1 MKHITEAQRYTI
13 KSLLAQ
19 GVKVPKIAKTI
30 AKDKSSVYR
39 EIERNKDQRTGIYC
53 ENLAQRKCKKRHKDK
68 PKFIKLSLEVEERI
82 VKLLKKDYSP
92 EQIAGYCQKEGLACV
107 SYERIYQYIWLD
119 KKKGGRL
126 YEHLRQRGRK
136 YRKRGA
142 KRDKR
147 GLIANRTPISNRPAI
162 VEKRVRFGD
171 IEVDTVIGKN
181 HKSALVTINDRASG
195 MLKMKKVSK
204 KDAKSVADAII
215 EELQDWIPYIKTLT
229 SDNGKEFAE
238 HQRIAEALT
247 IDFFFAEPYHSW
259 QRGSN
264 ENLNGLIRQY
274 FPKKTDF
281 SKVSEQEIKEV
292 EKQIN
297 QRPRKRLHYKNPE
310 QEMDWILF
318 EKNVAFIT

>member
-1 MKHITEAQRYTI
+1 MKHITQAQRYTI
-13 KSLLAQ
+13 KILLAQ
-19 GVKVPKIAKTI
+19 GCKISQIAKAI

-39 EIERNKDQRTGIYC
+39 ELNRNKDQRTGVYC
-53 ENLAQRKCKKRHKDK
+53 EDLAQRKCKKRHKNK
-68 PKFIKLSLEVEERI
+68 PKFIKLNLKVKEQI
-82 VKLLKKDYSP
+82 VKLLEKDYSP
-92 EQIAGYCQKEGLACV
+92 EQIEGYCQKEGLACV
-107 SYERIYQYIWLD
+107 SHERIYQYLWSD
-119 KKKGGRL
+119 KKKGGTL

-136 YRKRGA
+136 YRKRGS
-142 KRDKR
+142 KKDKR
-147 GLIANRTPISNRPAI
+147 GLLSNRTPISKRPAI

-204 KDAKSVADAII
+204 KDAKSVANLII
-215 EELQDWIPYIKTLT
+215 EELQDWSAYIKTIT

-238 HQRIAEALT
+238 HERIAKTLG

-281 SKVSEQEIKEV
+281 SEISEQEVKRV
-292 EKQIN
+292 EKIIN
-297 QRPRKRLHYKNPE
+297 QRPRKRLQYKNPE

-318 EKNVAFIT
+318 NKKIAFIT